1 MMFFNNLLTSGHTF
15 KENEHELKTKYILLN
30 SMLVMMTLLLPL
42 LSVLRFFTNYPIQSM
57 INISGALLAGVA
69 MYGFRKLGK
78 GNYKFLAYVMFIIF
92 SALLVYAYYNNPLM
106 FNINAWFI
114 ILVLPIFLVLGFYI
128 AISLAILFMM
138 TIAVINVYFIQS
150 DVQNLVYG
158 FVPILVSVWF
168 MHIYK
173 ALLEHYVKLLKYSN
187 NTLEATVKKRT
198 AILEDQRNVLDY
210 QAHYDP
216 LTELPNRIKFHKDI
230 QEVMQNAR
238 NQTNNFALLFI
249 DLDQFK
255 KINDS
260 YGHDVGDQVLKTLS
274 SRIRK
279 SIDSEHRLARLGGDE
294 FTILVE
300 KYKYNKNLEYLA
312 QKVIDTIQEA
322 IIIDKT
328 TMFISCSIGISLYP
342 DDTSSYQ
349 DMIKYADTAMYKA
362 KELKRGHY
370 TFYSSDMT
378 EVAFEKVLLETSMR
392 FALEKEDFI
401 LHYQPQINAET
412 QELKGME
419 ALIRWNH
426 ESMGLIPPSKF
437 IPMAEETGIIIALD
451 QWVMKTGMNQMKTW
465 YDMGLNPTKLSLNLS
480 MKQLQEKD
488 LISIIEKT
496 LKETNCKA
504 EWIEF
509 EITESHV
516 MHNVTE
522 VIETLKKI
530 KNLGITIAIDDFGT
544 GYSSLA
550 YLKKL
555 PIDKLKIDRSF
566 IIDIPDNKEDAA
578 ITNAI
583 IGIAKSLDL
592 MVIAEGVET
601 ERQKTYLVECGC
613 KYIQGYFY
621 HKPIASEKIERLLR
635 SQ

>member
-1 MMFFNNLLTSGHTF
+1 MFLKNILASGHTF
-15 KENEHELKTKYILLN
+15 KENEYELKTKYILLN
-30 SMLVMMTLLLPL
+30 SMLVMMILLLPL
-42 LSVLRFFTNYPIQSM
+42 LGILRFFTNYPIQSM
-57 INISGALLAGVA
+57 INLLGALFAAIA
-69 MYGFRKLGK
+69 MVGFRKLGK
-78 GNYKFLAYVMFIIF
+78 GNYKILVYVMFIIF

-106 FNINAWFI
+106 FKINAWFI
-114 ILVLPIFLVLGFYI
+114 VLVLPIFLIFGFYT
-128 AISLAILFMM
+128 AICLTILFMM
-138 TIAVINVYFIQS
+138 TVAVIDVYFIQS

-158 FVPILVSVWF
+158 FMPIFVSVWF
-168 MHIYK
+168 MHLYE
-173 ALLEHYVKLLKYSN
+173 ALLEHYVKLLKHSN
-187 NTLEATVKKRT
+187 NTLEVTVQKRT
-198 AILEDQRNVLDY
+198 AILEDQHNVLDY

-216 LTELPNRIKFHKDI
+216 LTELPNRMKFQKDI
-230 QEVMQNAR
+230 QDVMYNAHKY
-238 NQTNNFALLFI
+238 QHNFALLFI

-260 YGHDVGDQVLKTLS
+260 YGHDIGDQVIRTLASRLK
-274 SRIRK
+274 K
-279 SIDSEHRLARLGGDE
+279 VIDSEHKLARLGGDE
-294 FTILVE
+294 FTVLVE
-300 KYKYNKNLEYLA
+300 KYKYDKDLEYLA
-312 QKVIDTIQEA
+312 KKVIDIIQKP
-322 IIIDKT
+322 IIINKI

-362 KELKRGHY
+362 KELKQGHY
-370 TFYSSDMT
+370 RFYSSDMT
-378 EVAFEKVLLETSMR
+378 EVAFENVLLETSMR

-401 LHYQPQINAET
+401 LHYQPQVNGET
-412 QELKGME
+412 EEIIGME

-437 IPMAEETGIIIALD
+437 IPLAEETGLIIALD
-451 QWVMKTGMNQMKTW
+451 QWVMKTGMQQMSAW

-496 LKETNCKA
+496 LKETKCKA

-509 EITESHV
+509 EITESHI
-516 MHNVTE
+516 MHNVIE
-522 VIETLKKI
+522 VIDTVQKI
-530 KNLGITIAIDDFGT
+530 KNLGISIAIDDFGT

-601 ERQKTYLVECGC
+601 ESQKTYLVECGC

-621 HKPIASEKIERLLR
+621 HKPMPGKEIEYLL
-635 SQ
+635 SNQ

>member
-1 MMFFNNLLTSGHTF
+1 MFFKNLLTSGHTF

-30 SMLVMMTLLLPL
+30 SMLVMMILLLPFL
-42 LSVLRFFTNYPIQSM
+42 GILRFFTNYPIQSI
-57 INISGALLAGVA
+57 INISGALLAAVA
-69 MYGFRKLGK
+69 IYGFRRLGK
-78 GNYKFLAYVMFIIF
+78 GNYRILAYVMFVIF

-114 ILVLPIFLVLGFYI
+114 VLVLPIFLVFGFYT
-128 AISLAILFMM
+128 AICLAILFMM
-138 TIAVINVYFIQS
+138 TIAVIDVYFIQS

-168 MHIYK
+168 MHIYE
-173 ALLEHYVKLLKYSN
+173 ALLEHYVKLLKHSN

-216 LTELPNRIKFHKDI
+216 LTELPNRIKFQKDI
-230 QEVMQNAR
+230 KDVMHNAR
-238 NQTNNFALLFI
+238 KYKNNFALLFI

-260 YGHDVGDQVLKTLS
+260 YGHDVGDQVLRTLA

-279 SIDSEHRLARLGGDE
+279 SIDTEYKLSRLGGDE

-300 KYKYNKNLEYLA
+300 EYPYKKDLEYLA
-312 QKVIDTIQEA
+312 QKVIDTIQEP

-362 KELKRGHY
+362 KELKQGHY

-392 FALEKEDFI
+392 FALEKEDYI
-401 LHYQPQINAET
+401 LHYQPQINGET
-412 QELKGME
+412 QEIIGME

-426 ESMGLIPPSKF
+426 KSMGLIPPSKF
-437 IPMAEETGIIIALD
+437 IPMAEETGLIIALD
-451 QWVMKTGMNQMKTW
+451 KWVMKTGMIQMKAW
-465 YDMGLNPTKLSLNLS
+465 YDSGLNPGRLSFNLS
-480 MKQLQEKD
+480 MKLLQEKS

-496 LKETNCKA
+496 LKETGCKA
-504 EWIEF
+504 
-509 EITESHV
+509 
-516 MHNVTE
+516 
-522 VIETLKKI
+522 
-530 KNLGITIAIDDFGT
+530 
-544 GYSSLA
+544 
-550 YLKKL
+550 
-555 PIDKLKIDRSF
+555 
-566 IIDIPDNKEDAA
+566 
-578 ITNAI
+578 
-583 IGIAKSLDL
+583 
-592 MVIAEGVET
+592 
-601 ERQKTYLVECGC
+601 
-613 KYIQGYFY
+613 
-621 HKPIASEKIERLLR
+621 
-635 SQ
+635 